1 MPHLSLPFSG
11 GAPVID
17 LLVGVSHARAGALAA
32 AGQPIPAP
40 VQIRALVDT
49 GASCTTVDG
58 AILSSLGVPITGTVP
73 CHTPST
79 TSNQPHIANQF
90 DISLVLIHPLLT
102 RTWPALPVI
111 QSQLSHQGIQG
122 LVGRDVLAFC
132 LLTYDGQ
139 QQCFCL
145 GF

>member
-17 LLVGVSHARAGALAA
+17 LRVGVSHPRADALRRAGL
-32 AGQPIPAP
+32 P
-40 VQIRALVDT
+40 VPPQIQVRALVDT
-49 GASCTTVDG
+49 GASCTSLDT
-58 AILSSLGVPITGTVP
+58 AILNTLGVPTTGTVA

-79 TSNQPHIANQF
+79 TSTQPHTANQY
-90 DISLVLIHPLLT
+90 DVSLVLVHPLVI
-102 RTWPALPVI
+102 RTWHAIAVTE
-111 QSQLSHQGIQG
+111 SQLAHQGIQA
-122 LVGRDVLAFC
+122 LIGRDVLSAC

-139 QQCFCL
+139 QQSFCL